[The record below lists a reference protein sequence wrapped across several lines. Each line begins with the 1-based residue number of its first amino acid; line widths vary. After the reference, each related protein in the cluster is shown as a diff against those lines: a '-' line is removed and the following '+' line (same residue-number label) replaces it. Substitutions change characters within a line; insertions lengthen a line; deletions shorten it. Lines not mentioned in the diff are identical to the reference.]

1 MLKNKNR
8 LIILLNYFIVFII
21 FIYVNNKY
29 YDINNILTIVLGN
42 NITSKSLF
50 IERSIYLYHLFI
62 NIYISLIYFDN
73 KLNYNME
80 FINLRKK
87 IKNYFLEIYLN
98 INVKNILINI
108 ISVIIIS
115 ILFIKFKG
123 IMSFNIFYKL
133 LIFILFNITIS
144 NILLTILPFTSK
156 KNLPIYLI
164 IFSILIN
171 IFTYKNFS
179 IFIYLITNILLFVIY
194 YIGLSINYRKIYEKF
209 KRSGKYCSI

>member
-42 NITSKSLF
+42 DITSKSLF
-50 IERSIYLYHLFI
+50 IERTIYLYHLFI

-80 FINLRKK
+80 FIYLRKK
-87 IKNYFLEIYLN
+87 IKNYFLEVYLN
-98 INVKNILINI
+98 INVKNIFINI

-123 IMSFNIFYKL
+123 IMSFNIFYNL

-156 KNLPIYLI
+156 KTLPIYLI

-194 YIGLSINYRKIYEKF
+194 YIGLSINYRKIYERF
-209 KRSGKYCSI
+209 KN

>member
-1 MLKNKNR
+1 MMEMLKNKNR

-42 NITSKSLF
+42 DITSKSLF
-50 IERSIYLYHLFI
+50 IERTIYLYHLFI

-123 IMSFNIFYKL
+123 IMSFNIFYNL

-194 YIGLSINYRKIYEKF
+194 YIGLSINYRKIYERF
-209 KRSGKYCSI
+209 KN

>member
-50 IERSIYLYHLFI
+50 IERTIYLYHLFI

-87 IKNYFLEIYLN
+87 IKNYFLEVYLN

-209 KRSGKYCSI
+209 KK

>member
-164 IFSILIN
+164 VFSILIN

-209 KRSGKYCSI
+209 KK

>member
-50 IERSIYLYHLFI
+50 IERTIYLYHLFI

-87 IKNYFLEIYLN
+87 IKNYFLEMYLN

-164 IFSILIN
+164 VFSILIN

-209 KRSGKYCSI
+209 KK

>member
-50 IERSIYLYHLFI
+50 IERTIYLYHLFI

-115 ILFIKFKG
+115 IFFIKFKG

-164 IFSILIN
+164 VFSILIN

-209 KRSGKYCSI
+209 KK

>member
-50 IERSIYLYHLFI
+50 IERTIYLYHLFI

-87 IKNYFLEIYLN
+87 IKNYFLEMYLN

-164 IFSILIN
+164 VFSILIN

-179 IFIYLITNILLFVIY
+179 IFIYLITNILLFIIY

-209 KRSGKYCSI
+209 KK

>member
-42 NITSKSLF
+42 DITSKSLF
-50 IERSIYLYHLFI
+50 IERTIYLYHLFI

-156 KNLPIYLI
+156 KTLPIYLI
-164 IFSILIN
+164 VFSILIN

-194 YIGLSINYRKIYEKF
+194 YIGLSINYRKIYENF
-209 KRSGKYCSI
+209 KK

>member
-42 NITSKSLF
+42 DITSKSLF

-87 IKNYFLEIYLN
+87 IKNYFLEVYLN

-164 IFSILIN
+164 VFSILIN

-209 KRSGKYCSI
+209 KK

>member
-50 IERSIYLYHLFI
+50 IERTIYLYHLFI

-73 KLNYNME
+73 KLNYNIE

-179 IFIYLITNILLFVIY
+179 IFIYLIANILLFVIY

-209 KRSGKYCSI
+209 KK

>member
-42 NITSKSLF
+42 DITSKSLF

-62 NIYISLIYFDN
+62 NIYNSLIYFDN

-209 KRSGKYCSI
+209 KK

>member
-1 MLKNKNR
+1 MEMLKNKNR

-144 NILLTILPFTSK
+144 NILLAILPFTSK

-209 KRSGKYCSI
+209 KK

>member
-42 NITSKSLF
+42 DITSKSLF
-50 IERSIYLYHLFI
+50 IERTIYLYHLFI

-209 KRSGKYCSI
+209 KK

>member
-42 NITSKSLF
+42 DITSKSLF
-50 IERSIYLYHLFI
+50 IERTIYLYHLFI
-62 NIYISLIYFDN
+62 NIYISLSYFDN

-123 IMSFNIFYKL
+123 IMSFNIFYNL

-164 IFSILIN
+164 VFSILIN

-194 YIGLSINYRKIYEKF
+194 YIGLSINYRKIYERF
-209 KRSGKYCSI
+209 KN

>member
-50 IERSIYLYHLFI
+50 IERTIYLYHLFI

-98 INVKNILINI
+98 INIKNILINI

-133 LIFILFNITIS
+133 LIFILFNITIL
-144 NILLTILPFTSK
+144 NILLIILLFTSK
-156 KNLPIYLI
+156 NILSIYFI
-164 IFSILIN
+164 VFSILIN

-209 KRSGKYCSI
+209 KK

>member
-1 MLKNKNR
+1 MLKDKNR

-42 NITSKSLF
+42 DITSKSLF
-50 IERSIYLYHLFI
+50 IERTIYLYHLFI

-164 IFSILIN
+164 VFSILIN

-209 KRSGKYCSI
+209 KK

>member
-42 NITSKSLF
+42 DITSKSLF

-209 KRSGKYCSI
+209 KK

>member
-42 NITSKSLF
+42 DITSKSLF
-50 IERSIYLYHLFI
+50 IERTIYLYHLFI

-156 KNLPIYLI
+156 KTLPIYLFV
-164 IFSILIN
+164 FSILIN

-194 YIGLSINYRKIYEKF
+194 YIGLSINYRKIYENF
-209 KRSGKYCSI
+209 KK

>member
-42 NITSKSLF
+42 DITSKSLF
-50 IERSIYLYHLFI
+50 IERTIYLYHLFI
-62 NIYISLIYFDN
+62 NIYISLIYLDN

-144 NILLTILPFTSK
+144 NILLTILPFPSK

-209 KRSGKYCSI
+209 KK

>member
-50 IERSIYLYHLFI
+50 IERTIYLYHLFI

-123 IMSFNIFYKL
+123 TMSFNIFYKL
-133 LIFILFNITIS
+133 LIFILFIITIS
-144 NILLTILPFTSK
+144 NILLTILPFTSN

-194 YIGLSINYRKIYEKF
+194 YIGLSINYRKIYENF
-209 KRSGKYCSI
+209 KK

>member
-42 NITSKSLF
+42 DITSKSLF
-50 IERSIYLYHLFI
+50 IERTIYLYHLFI
-62 NIYISLIYFDN
+62 NIYISLSYFDN

-123 IMSFNIFYKL
+123 IMSFNIFYNL

-164 IFSILIN
+164 VFSILIN

-209 KRSGKYCSI
+209 KK

>member
-50 IERSIYLYHLFI
+50 IERTIYLYHLFI

-87 IKNYFLEIYLN
+87 IKNYFLEVYLN

-164 IFSILIN
+164 VFSILIN

-179 IFIYLITNILLFVIY
+179 IFIYLITNILLFIIY

-209 KRSGKYCSI
+209 KK

>member
-1 MLKNKNR
+1 
-8 LIILLNYFIVFII
+8 
-21 FIYVNNKY
+21 
-29 YDINNILTIVLGN
+29 
-42 NITSKSLF
+42 
-50 IERSIYLYHLFI
+50 
-62 NIYISLIYFDN
+62 
-73 KLNYNME
+73 ME

-123 IMSFNIFYKL
+123 IMSFNIFYIL

-164 IFSILIN
+164 VFSILIN

-209 KRSGKYCSI
+209 KK

>member
-42 NITSKSLF
+42 DITSKSLF
-50 IERSIYLYHLFI
+50 IERTIYLYHLFI

-144 NILLTILPFTSK
+144 NVLLTILPFTSK

-164 IFSILIN
+164 VFSILIN

-194 YIGLSINYRKIYEKF
+194 YIGLSINYRKIYENF
-209 KRSGKYCSI
+209 KK

>member
-21 FIYVNNKY
+21 FIYVKNKY

-42 NITSKSLF
+42 DITSKSLF
-50 IERSIYLYHLFI
+50 IERTIYLYHLFI

-87 IKNYFLEIYLN
+87 IKNYFLETYLN
-98 INVKNILINI
+98 INVKNIFINM

-144 NILLTILPFTSK
+144 NVLLTILPFTSK

-209 KRSGKYCSI
+209 KK

>member
-42 NITSKSLF
+42 DITSKSLF
-50 IERSIYLYHLFI
+50 IERTIYLYLLFI

-156 KNLPIYLI
+156 KTLPIYLI
-164 IFSILIN
+164 VFSILIN

-194 YIGLSINYRKIYEKF
+194 YIGLSINYRKIYENF
-209 KRSGKYCSI
+209 KK

>member
-29 YDINNILTIVLGN
+29 YDINKILTIVLGN
-42 NITSKSLF
+42 DITSKSLF
-50 IERSIYLYHLFI
+50 IERTIYLYHLFI

-123 IMSFNIFYKL
+123 IMSFNILYKL

-144 NILLTILPFTSK
+144 NFLLTILPFTSK

-164 IFSILIN
+164 VFSILIN

-209 KRSGKYCSI
+209 NK

>member
-29 YDINNILTIVLGN
+29 YNINNILTIVLGN

-50 IERSIYLYHLFI
+50 IERTIYLYHLFI

-98 INVKNILINI
+98 INVNNILINI

-115 ILFIKFKG
+115 LLFIKFKG

-209 KRSGKYCSI
+209 KK

>member
-42 NITSKSLF
+42 DITSKSLF
-50 IERSIYLYHLFI
+50 IERTIYLYHLFI

-123 IMSFNIFYKL
+123 IMSFNIFYNL

-144 NILLTILPFTSK
+144 NVLLTILPFTSK

-209 KRSGKYCSI
+209 KK

>member
-98 INVKNILINI
+98 INFKNILINI

-123 IMSFNIFYKL
+123 IMSFNIFHKL

-209 KRSGKYCSI
+209 KK

>member
-21 FIYVNNKY
+21 FIYVKNKY

-42 NITSKSLF
+42 DITSKSLF
-50 IERSIYLYHLFI
+50 IERTIYLYHLFI

-123 IMSFNIFYKL
+123 IMSFNIFYNL

-194 YIGLSINYRKIYEKF
+194 YIGLSINYRKIYENF
-209 KRSGKYCSI
+209 KK

>member
-42 NITSKSLF
+42 DITSKSLF
-50 IERSIYLYHLFI
+50 IERTIYLYHLFI

-194 YIGLSINYRKIYEKF
+194 YIGLSINYRKIYENF
-209 KRSGKYCSI
+209 KK

>member
-50 IERSIYLYHLFI
+50 IERTIYLYHLFI

-87 IKNYFLEIYLN
+87 IKNYFLEVYLN
-98 INVKNILINI
+98 INVKNIFINI

-209 KRSGKYCSI
+209 KK

>member
-21 FIYVNNKY
+21 FIYVKNKY

-42 NITSKSLF
+42 DITSKSLF
-50 IERSIYLYHLFI
+50 IERTIYLYHLFI

-87 IKNYFLEIYLN
+87 IKNYFLETYLN
-98 INVKNILINI
+98 INVKNIFINM

-209 KRSGKYCSI
+209 KK

>member
-42 NITSKSLF
+42 DITSKSLF
-50 IERSIYLYHLFI
+50 IERTIYLYHLFI

-156 KNLPIYLI
+156 KTLPIYLI

-194 YIGLSINYRKIYEKF
+194 YIGLSINYRKIYENF
-209 KRSGKYCSI
+209 KK

>member
-115 ILFIKFKG
+115 ILFIKFKW

-209 KRSGKYCSI
+209 KK

>member
-42 NITSKSLF
+42 DITSKSLF
-50 IERSIYLYHLFI
+50 IERTIYLYHLFI

-123 IMSFNIFYKL
+123 IMSFNIFYNL

-209 KRSGKYCSI
+209 KK

>member
-87 IKNYFLEIYLN
+87 IKNYFLEVYLN

-209 KRSGKYCSI
+209 KK